1 MSSVITRFPPSPTGP
16 FHIGNVRTAL
26 YNFLYARHTGGKM
39 LFRSEDTDRERSRPE
54 YEKGIL
60 DGLAWLGIAYDNK
73 GEIIRQSAR
82 TEIYKSY
89 LEKMV
94 EDGHAYISKEESQK
108 EAGLIIEVVR
118 YKNPNKKISFHD
130 VIRGDIE
137 FDTTEL
143 GDFVI
148 AKNMSEPLYHL
159 AVVIDDFEMGVTH
172 IMRGDDGISNTPRQ
186 ILIQEAIGAPRP
198 IYAHLPMVL
207 APDRSKLSK
216 RKHGESVALEYYK
229 RQGYLPE
236 AIVNYLALLGWNPG
250 TDQEI
255 FSMEELIYQ
264 FDLNKVQKSGAI
276 FGVEKLDWVNKE
288 HLKLKPYAEVEAE
301 IVSWLNLEPN
311 IARRLAPTIFER
323 INKYG
328 DIDIMREA
336 GELDYYIN
344 TPALSAGD
352 LIWKKSDK
360 GATGAIDFLSDII
373 KLLEELNEDD
383 LTTEQI
389 REKILP
395 YADQKGRGE
404 VLWPMRYALSGKDK
418 SPDPFTLTYI
428 LGREETIKRLRAAIS
443 ILTHEANLK

>member
-1 MSSVITRFPPSPTGP
+1 MTEIITRFPPSPTGP

-26 YNFLYARHTGGKM
+26 FNFLYAKHMGGKM
-39 LFRSEDTDRERSRPE
+39 LFRSEDTDRERSKPE
-54 YEKGIL
+54 YEQGIL
-60 DGLAWLGIAYDNK
+60 SGLAWLGIEHDNK

-82 TEIYKSY
+82 TETYKNY

-94 EDGHAYISKEESQK
+94 ANGFAYISQEESQK
-108 EAGLIIEVVR
+108 EAGLMIEVVR
-118 YKNPNKKISFHD
+118 YKNPNKKISFND

-159 AVVIDDFEMGVTH
+159 AVVIDDFEMEVTH

-216 RKHGESVALEYYK
+216 RKHGESVSLEYYK
-229 RQGYLPE
+229 RLGYLPE

-255 FSMEELIYQ
+255 FTMDELIAQ

-276 FGVEKLDWVNKE
+276 FSAEKLDWVNKE
-288 HLKLKPYAEVEAE
+288 HLKLKPYSEVESE
-301 IVSWLNLEPN
+301 I
-311 IARRLAPTIFER
+311 IARLNIEGSLVKRLVPTIFER

-328 DIDIMREA
+328 DIDTMREA
-336 GELDYYIN
+336 GELAYYE
-344 TPALSAGD
+344 TSPTYKAED
-352 LIWKKSDK
+352 LIWKKSEK
-360 GATGAIDFLSDII
+360 GAIGAIENLSDII
-373 KLLEELNEDD
+373 GLLED
-383 LTTEQI
+383 LDENTTSAEAIKEQI
-389 REKILP
+389 FP
-395 YADQKGRGE
+395 YADKKGRGE
-404 VLWPMRYALSGKDK
+404 VLWPMRYALSGQER

-428 LGREETIKRLRAAIS
+428 LGREETIKRLRAAIG